1 MKSLLISGA
10 YYPPQVGGLS
20 QFMSKLA
27 TTMGRERV
35 CCLTGVS
42 QNGRVSTRED
52 GPRVYRFPTAFSKSR
67 YVRAVGR
74 GAAITQIMVQERP
87 QVTMLGSIDEG
98 QIALTLRNWLKLPFI
113 VFAAG
118 NEILDVIEEKWP
130 KPMLALQT
138 ADRVVAISRYTA
150 SFVERA
156 GVDPSRIEIVYP
168 GYDTNR
174 FRPLEDRLELRQK
187 LLGERYRDQVILT
200 VGNLVARKG
209 HDTTIRSLPKLL
221 QLVPDVTY
229 LIVGDGPY
237 RSQLETLATELGVRN
252 RVIFAGRLADED
264 LAQLYALCDVFVM
277 PSRAQLDEKDVE
289 GFGIVFLE
297 ANACAKPVIGG
308 RSGGV
313 PEAIVDGVTGL
324 LVDPNDSGELADAI
338 ARLLTDREFAH
349 RLGQQG
355 RERAVNEFS
364 WRRAADSVQGILD
377 SVKREQLTP
386 KGE

>member
-1 MKSLLISGA
+1 
-10 YYPPQVGGLS
+10 
-20 QFMSKLA
+20 
-27 TTMGRERV
+27 
-35 CCLTGVS
+35 
-42 QNGRVSTRED
+42 
-52 GPRVYRFPTAFSKSR
+52 
-67 YVRAVGR
+67 
-74 GAAITQIMVQERP
+74 
-87 QVTMLGSIDEG
+87 MLGSIDEG
-98 QIALTLRNWLKLPFI
+98 QIALTLRDWLKMPFI

-209 HDTTIRSLPKLL
+209 HDTTIRSLPRLL
-221 QLVPDVTY
+221 QRVPDVTY
-229 LIVGDGPY
+229 LVVGDGPY
-237 RSQLETLATELGVRN
+237 RSPLETLATGLGVRN

-338 ARLLTDREFAH
+338 ARLLTDREFAN

>member
-1 MKSLLISGA
+1 MKSLLISGT

-42 QNGRVSTRED
+42 QDGRASAKED
-52 GPRVYRFPTAFSKSR
+52 GPRVYRFPTAFSTSR
-67 YVRAVGR
+67 YVRALGW

-87 QVTMLGSIDEG
+87 QVTMLGTIDDG
-98 QIALTLRNWLKLPFI
+98 QMGLMLRRWLKLPLV

-118 NEILDVIEEKWP
+118 IEILDVIKEKWP

-138 ADRVVAISRYTA
+138 ADRVIAISRYTA
-150 SFVERA
+150 SLVERG

-168 GYDTNR
+168 GYDTSR
-174 FRPLEDRLELRQK
+174 FRPLEESLELRQK
-187 LLGERYRDQVILT
+187 LLGDRYKDQVILT

-209 HDTTIRSLPKLL
+209 HDTTISALPSLLRR
-221 QLVPDVTY
+221 VPDVTY

-237 RSQLETLATELGVRN
+237 RNQLETLATKLGVRN
-252 RVIFAGRLADED
+252 RVIFAGRLADDD
-264 LAQLYALCDVFVM
+264 LADLYALCDVFVM

-297 ANACAKPVIGG
+297 ASACAKPVIGG

-313 PEAIVDGVTGL
+313 PEAIIDGVTGL
-324 LVDPNDSGELADAI
+324 LVDPNNPDELSDAI
-338 ARLLTDREFAH
+338 ARLLTDREFAN

-355 RERAVNEFS
+355 RVRAVNDFS
-364 WRRAADSVQGILD
+364 WGRAADRIQVILD
-377 SVKREQLTP
+377 SVKREQVTL
-386 KGE
+386 

>member
-74 GAAITQIMVQERP
+74 GVAITQIMVQERP

-174 FRPLEDRLELRQK
+174 FCPLEDRLELRQK

-209 HDTTIRSLPKLL
+209 HDTTIRSLPRLV
-221 QLVPDVTY
+221 QRVPDVTY
-229 LIVGDGPY
+229 LVVGDGPY

>member
-1 MKSLLISGA
+1 MKSLLISGV

-42 QNGRVSTRED
+42 QNGRVSSRED

-98 QIALTLRNWLKLPFI
+98 QIALTLRDWLKLPFI

-174 FRPLEDRLELRQK
+174 FRPLQDRL
-187 LLGERYRDQVILT
+187 VILT

-209 HDTTIRSLPKLL
+209 HDTTIRSLPRLL

-237 RSQLETLATELGVRN
+237 RSQLETLATELGIRN

-338 ARLLTDREFAH
+338 ARLLTDREFAN

-377 SVKREQLTP
+377 SVKREQSTL